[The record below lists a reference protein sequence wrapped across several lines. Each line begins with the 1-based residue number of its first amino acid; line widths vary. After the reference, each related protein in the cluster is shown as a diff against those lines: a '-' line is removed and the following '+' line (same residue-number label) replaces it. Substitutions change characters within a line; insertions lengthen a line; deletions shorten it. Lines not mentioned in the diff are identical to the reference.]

1 MNDTTIKKPKLGA
14 VTLKSRRSSTF
25 FGALGFAL
33 LLGLNPVLTSNDVH
47 AKDPTPA
54 AAVMSVNI
62 NNADAQTLAAGLKG
76 VGLSRAK
83 EIVRYRETY
92 GPFASVDE
100 LEEVKGVGLS
110 TIEKNRALL
119 TLD

>member
-1 MNDTTIKKPKLGA
+1 MNKFTIKKPQLAA
-14 VTLKSRRSSTF
+14 VTLTSRPSTTL

-33 LLGLNPVLTSNDVH
+33 LLGLNPLLTSNYVH
-47 AKDPTPA
+47 AKEPTPA
-54 AAVMSVNI
+54 AAVTSVNI
-62 NNADAQTLAAGLKG
+62 NNADAQTLATNLKG

-110 TIEKNRALL
+110 TIEKNRVLL
-119 TLD
+119 TLE

>member
-1 MNDTTIKKPKLGA
+1 MNDSTIKTPQLGT
-14 VTLKSRRSSTF
+14 VRIKSRPSTTVL
-25 FGALGFAL
+25 GALGFAL

-47 AKDPTPA
+47 AKEPTPA

-62 NNADAQTLAAGLKG
+62 NNADAQTLATNLKG

>member
-1 MNDTTIKKPKLGA
+1 MNDSTITKPQLH
-14 VTLKSRRSSTF
+14 LELISPRRSISLL
-25 FGALGFAL
+25 GALGFAL
-33 LLGLNPVLTSNDVH
+33 LFGLNPVLTSTDVQ

-54 AAVMSVNI
+54 AVVTSVNI
-62 NNADAQTLAAGLKG
+62 NHADAQTLAAGLKG
-76 VGLSRAK
+76 VGISRAK

-100 LEEVKGVGLS
+100 LEDVKGVGLS

-119 TLD
+119 TLE